1 METGKKII
9 INKEVMMDEIRKLIS
24 EGKIVSITAKGHS
37 MNPFIRH
44 LRDQIAIGPW
54 EDSQLKKGT
63 AVLALTSS
71 GSYVFHR
78 IIKRDGNILT
88 LAGDGNLYQTET
100 TTTKDVIGILYSVI
114 RKGRIYSSE
123 GFMWKAYSQLWML
136 LRPVRRYPL
145 GLWRRLN
152 PQEPL

>member
-1 METGKKII
+1 M
-9 INKEVMMDEIRKLIS
+9 MMDEVKELIS
-24 EGKIVSITAKGHS
+24 EGIIVSITAKGHS

-54 EDSQLKKGT
+54 KDSQLKKGT
-63 AVLALTSS
+63 AVLALTTS
-71 GSYVFHR
+71 GDYVFHR
-78 IIKRDGNILT
+78 IIKREGEILT
-88 LAGDGNLYQTET
+88 LAGDGNIYQTERT
-100 TTTKDVIGILYSVI
+100 STKDVIGILYSVT
-114 RKGRIYSSE
+114 RKGHTYSSE
-123 GFMWKAYSQLWML
+123 GFVWKAYSKFWML